1 MKQNLYFLFII
12 TSVLFLTSSCGDE
25 KFSELDSYL
34 NRRDEFVA
42 KKRAR
47 IASVEEQLKST
58 NDTLRRLELMDK
70 LYDEYYTFRFDST
83 MICLDQ
89 MQQLA
94 DASGSKYYQQLTSIH
109 KVVELS
115 TGGFYLE
122 TKELI
127 DKIDT
132 ASLDPRLKYKYYES
146 MFWAYNYM
154 EEYASGTEY
163 KAAYKEQHDY
173 FVQKCIEITAGKNG
187 ASYVSNPKVWYYY
200 YIGLQAQYSNR
211 LSEACRD
218 FELCLNGIK
227 INERLYAMTAM
238 SLANCYRDR
247 GMMEKYEKY
256 VQLAAISDVVCPL
269 KENFALQQ
277 FALYLKKTYPDK
289 IQRADKYIRYSLED
303 ARFYNNRL
311 RIVQISN
318 ILPDIVEA
326 YQKML
331 SFRNHVLQT
340 SGIVISIIAIVLIF
354 AFMDI
359 RKKSK
364 KLSVQRQKLEETNG
378 RISSLNGQLSAANDL
393 REQYIHMFLDL
404 CAANIN
410 KFDSY
415 RNLVQRK
422 VKARQTDDL
431 LKYSNTTMLS
441 EQEASEFMEK
451 FDNTFLSL
459 YPRFIVQLNTLL
471 LPECQVVQK
480 DSNRLTPEVRI
491 MALMRL
497 GVMESSAIAT
507 LLFYTPR
514 TIYNYRSTMKRGAIN
529 RETFENDLVHLSGI

>member
-1 MKQNLYFLFII
+1 
-12 TSVLFLTSSCGDE
+12 
-25 KFSELDSYL
+25 
-34 NRRDEFVA
+34 
-42 KKRAR
+42 
-47 IASVEEQLKST
+47 
-58 NDTLRRLELMDK
+58 
-70 LYDEYYTFRFDST
+70 
-83 MICLDQ
+83 
-89 MQQLA
+89 
-94 DASGSKYYQQLTSIH
+94 
-109 KVVELS
+109 
-115 TGGFYLE
+115 
-122 TKELI
+122 
-127 DKIDT
+127 
-132 ASLDPRLKYKYYES
+132 
-146 MFWAYNYM
+146 
-154 EEYASGTEY
+154 
-163 KAAYKEQHDY
+163 
-173 FVQKCIEITAGKNG
+173 
-187 ASYVSNPKVWYYY
+187 
-200 YIGLQAQYSNR
+200 
-211 LSEACRD
+211 
-218 FELCLNGIK
+218 
-227 INERLYAMTAM
+227 
-238 SLANCYRDR
+238 
-247 GMMEKYEKY
+247 
-256 VQLAAISDVVCPL
+256 
-269 KENFALQQ
+269 
-277 FALYLKKTYPDK
+277 
-289 IQRADKYIRYSLED
+289 
-303 ARFYNNRL
+303 L

-340 SGIVISIIAIVLIF
+340 SGIVISVIAIVLIF

-364 KLSVQRQKLEETNG
+364 KLSVQRQKLEETND
-378 RISSLNGQLSAANDL
+378 RISSLNGQLSATNDL